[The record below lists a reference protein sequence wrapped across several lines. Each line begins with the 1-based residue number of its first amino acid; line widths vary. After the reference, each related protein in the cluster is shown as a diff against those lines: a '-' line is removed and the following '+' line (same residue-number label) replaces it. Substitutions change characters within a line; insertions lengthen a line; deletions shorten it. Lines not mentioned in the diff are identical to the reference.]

1 MKRTLKLFYEINE
14 QQYYVLYQQLGKDLL
29 FKVNQVNPTMI
40 SRVIERA
47 IFINHYERGKIIEEM
62 EQFVK
67 NGNREDGE

>member
-47 IFINHYERGKIIEEM
+47 IFINHHERGKIIEEM